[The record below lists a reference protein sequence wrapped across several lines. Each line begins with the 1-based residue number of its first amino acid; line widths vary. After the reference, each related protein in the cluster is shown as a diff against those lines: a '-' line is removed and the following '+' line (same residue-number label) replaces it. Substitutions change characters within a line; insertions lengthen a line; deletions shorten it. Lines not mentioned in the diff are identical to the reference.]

1 MVKWFFNKW
10 FDDQD
15 SGTAVFFHYIFLQV
29 LFLVKGTKKG
39 KNERVSGLISSWI
52 QYWSLLIFH
61 FIWMSNLKFNWI
73 IDDLSGIKQLF
84 EFAWTLRSSIW
95 VVFNHFL
102 FKVATDRSKISSNR
116 YRIQF
121 DANLYPLLFFANT
134 PFKLDST
141 FNVCV

>member
-1 MVKWFFNKW
+1 MIWW
-10 FDDQD
+10 
-15 SGTAVFFHYIFLQV
+15 SGFRNRSVFSLYLSSSA
-29 LFLVKGTKKG
+29 FLVKGTKKG
-39 KNERVSGLISSWI
+39 KNETVSGLISSWI

-102 FKVATDRSKISSNR
+102 FKVATDRSKISSDR

-121 DANLYPLLFFANT
+121 NISQYPLSFFENT
-134 PFKLDST
+134 PSKKIKFE
-141 FNVCV
+141 